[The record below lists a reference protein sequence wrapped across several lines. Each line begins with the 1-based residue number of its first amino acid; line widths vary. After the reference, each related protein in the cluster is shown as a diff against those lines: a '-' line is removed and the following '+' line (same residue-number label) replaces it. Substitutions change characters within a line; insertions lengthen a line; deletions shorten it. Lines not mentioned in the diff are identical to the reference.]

1 MADSKQPPTQLD
13 KQWLENF
20 RKVDLADFRK
30 ALKTVS
36 ENGTGDHV
44 IPSMKALKGE
54 DDGVPG
60 LPFGTP
66 VPLAIGN
73 LAKDEGT
80 HGQAVNDAVVEMVTT
95 LDGIIESHLTL
106 FKDIDDALEDT
117 IDSLFKTQGDNLAA
131 IEGQKFVDIFE
142 DVDAD
147 LTTPPDEESGGG
159 KDKDK

>member
-1 MADSKQPPTQLD
+1 MADKKQPPTQLN
-13 KQWLENF
+13 KEWLENF

-30 ALKTVS
+30 SLKTVS
-36 ENGTGDHV
+36 ENSTATPV

-80 HGQAVNDAVVEMVTT
+80 HGQAVNEAVVELVTA
-95 LDGIIESHLTL
+95 LDGILESHLTL
-106 FKDIDDALEDT
+106 FKDIDDALEET
-117 IDSLFKTQGDNLAA
+117 IDSLFKTQGESLDA
-131 IEGQKFVDIFE
+131 IDGQKFVDIFE

-147 LTTPPDEESGGG
+147 LTTPADEESGGG